1 MSLLGMSQNIQS
13 PIQQHIIYIVN
24 DVQWISGELQSL
36 GNPHFFIN
44 QDDLE
49 AFNIHNAHISPWVFT
64 GLPKSHTAQ
73 MIAIKEN
80 TQLLAFPNPDSM
92 EQYRP
97 PLRTSMVILQL
108 PLAII
113 RGEAPFLSEASLE
126 NFLDFYKGTFIPI
139 SHANV
144 HYLAEATT
152 QMPNQ
157 YDVLYVNRE
166 SILSY
171 MNG

>member
-13 PIQQHIIYIVN
+13 PIQQHMIYIVN

-36 GNPHFFIN
+36 GNPHYFIN
-44 QDDLE
+44 QDDLD
-49 AFNIHNAHISPWVFT
+49 AFNINDAHIAPWVFT
-64 GLPKSHTAQ
+64 GLPKSHTPQ
-73 MIAIKEN
+73 IIVSKKN
-80 TQLLAFPNPDSM
+80 TQFLAFPNPDAI
-92 EQYRP
+92 EQYRN

-126 NFLDFYKGTFIPI
+126 NFLEFFKGTFIPI
-139 SHANV
+139 SHANI

-157 YDVLYVNRE
+157 YEVLYINRE

-171 MNG
+171 MQG